1 MKKILLTAIALMA
14 MSMAGNAQTS
24 EDIQQS
30 EKRCAEL
37 QKLVEG
43 QPKACGAQKVDKF
56 GASITEAAV
65 LAIENSGKLADLY
78 RRTVGETKDGVTD
91 VEIKKPTV
99 EECVSLSTSI
109 AGEGTMLTEA
119 GKSLED
125 AGKELKELTSQKS
138 PKAIKQAKGATS
150 IIAYGK
156 DAMAIL
162 SEETVAQG
170 KAIKEII
177 ETVKSGKNL

>member
-14 MSMAGNAQTS
+14 MSMAGNAQTR
-24 EDIQQS
+24 EEIQQS
-30 EKRCAEL
+30 VERCAKLQEL
-37 QKLVEG
+37 VND
-43 QPKACGAQKVDKF
+43 QPKPCGAAEVDKF
-56 GASITEAAV
+56 GTEITAAAM
-65 LAIENSGKLADLY
+65 LAIENSEKLADFY
-78 RRTVGETKDGVTD
+78 HRTIGETKDGVTD
-91 VEIKKPTV
+91 VTIKKPTA
-99 EECVSLSTSI
+99 EECVSLGTSV
-109 AGEGTMLTEA
+109 AGESAALTEA
-119 GKSLED
+119 GKSLEE
-125 AGKELKELTSQKS
+125 AGKKLKELTSQKS
-138 PKAIKQAKGATS
+138 PKAIKQAKGATA